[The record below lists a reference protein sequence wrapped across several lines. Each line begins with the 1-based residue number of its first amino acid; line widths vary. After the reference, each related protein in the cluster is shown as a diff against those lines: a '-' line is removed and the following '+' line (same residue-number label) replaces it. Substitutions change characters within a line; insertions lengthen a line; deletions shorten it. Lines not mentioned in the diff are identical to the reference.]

1 MKIMFRSLG
10 LVAVLALSTL
20 LPSCDKVK
28 DAIRINIP
36 TQTVN
41 ADFQIGIVSTAGT
54 VQESG
59 FQWGINLDST
69 IKVSNPDLGI
79 SNIKQAKIKSIVL
92 TLNNADQTDKWS
104 SFSSA
109 EAGFAS
115 NAGGTVGSF
124 TTFASIP
131 SIAESYSS
139 TSLEIPV
146 SDIDFKDQFNAT
158 IFYYKLKATARRAT
172 SKVLTGTATIKFDVV
187 AGL

>member
-10 LVAVLALSTL
+10 FVAVLALSTF

-41 ADFQIGIVSTAGT
+41 ADFEIQIVSAG
-54 VQESG
+54 VKQESG
-59 FQWGINLDST
+59 FHWGINLDST
-69 IKVSNPDLGI
+69 IKKSNPDLGI
-79 SNIKQAKIKSIVL
+79 GNIKQAKIKSIVL
-92 TLNNADQTDKWS
+92 TLNNSDQANNWS
-104 SFSSA
+104 NFSSA

-115 NAGGTVGSF
+115 NAGGTIGSY

-158 IFYYKLKATARRAT
+158 IFYYKLMATARKST

>member
-10 LVAVLALSTL
+10 FVAVLALSTL

-41 ADFQIGIVSTAGT
+41 ADFEIQKVAAGT
-54 VQESG
+54 QQETG

-69 IKVSNPDLGI
+69 IKKSNPDLGI
-79 SNIKQAKIKSIVL
+79 GNIKQAKIKSIVL
-92 TLNNADQTDKWS
+92 TLKNSNQTDNWS

-115 NAGGTVGSF
+115 NAGGTIGSY

-139 TSLEIPV
+139 TTLEIPV

-172 SKVLTGTATIKFDVV
+172 TTVLSGTATIKFDIV

>member
-28 DAIRINIP
+28 DAVRINIP

-41 ADFQIGIVSTAGT
+41 ADFEIQKVAEGTA
-54 VQESG
+54 QETG
-59 FQWGINLDST
+59 FSWGINLDST
-69 IKVSNPDLGI
+69 IKKASPDLGI
-79 SNIKQAKIKSIVL
+79 GNIKQAKIKSIVL
-92 TLNNADQTDKWS
+92 TLTTSTQTDNWT
-104 SFSSA
+104 SFKSA

-115 NAGGTVGSF
+115 NAGGSIGSY
-124 TTFASIP
+124 TTFASLP
-131 SIAESYSS
+131 TIAETNSP
-139 TSLEIPV
+139 TILEIPV

-158 IFYYKLKATARRAT
+158 IFYYNLKATARRAT
-172 SKVLTGTATIKFDVV
+172 TTTLKGTATIKFDIV

>member
-10 LVAVLALSTL
+10 FVAVLALSTL
-20 LPSCDKVK
+20 LPSCNKVK

-41 ADFQIGIVSTAGT
+41 ADFEIQLVSPGT
-54 VQESG
+54 QQVSS
-59 FQWGINLDST
+59 FSWGINLDST
-69 IKVSNPDLGI
+69 IKKSNPDLGI

-92 TLNNADQTDKWS
+92 TLNNSTQTDNWS

-115 NAGGTVGSF
+115 NAGGTIGSY
-124 TTFASIP
+124 TTFANLP
-131 SIAESYSS
+131 SIAETYSS

-172 SKVLTGTATIKFDVV
+172 TTVLKGTATIKFDVV

>member
-1 MKIMFRSLG
+1 MKILYRSLG
-10 LVAVLALSTL
+10 FVAVLALSTL

-41 ADFQIGIVSTAGT
+41 ADFQIQIVSAG
-54 VQESG
+54 VKQESG

-69 IKVSNPDLGI
+69 IKKSNPDLGI
-79 SNIKQAKIKSIVL
+79 NNIKQAKIKSIVL
-92 TLNNADQTDKWS
+92 TLNNSDQQTNNWA
-104 SFSSA
+104 SFSDA

-115 NAGGTVGSF
+115 NAGGTISNY
-124 TTFASIP
+124 TTFASLP
-131 SIAESYSS
+131 SIAETYSS

-172 SKVLTGTATIKFDVV
+172 TKILTGTATIKFDIV